1 MTSIVELLL
10 FALNVAWYVVIAHAL
25 MSWLISMQVLNLGST
40 VVRQI
45 WSGLNQLLDPIYSRL
60 RRFLPN
66 TGMID
71 FSPLILIFGIYFL
84 QVLIRNNL
92 LY

>member
-10 FALNVAWYVVIAHAL
+10 FVLNVAWYVVIAHAL
-25 MSWLISMQVLNLGST
+25 MSWLISMQVLNLGSSL
-40 VVRQI
+40 VRQI
-45 WSGLNQLLDPIYSRL
+45 WYGLDQLLDPIYSRL
-60 RRFLPN
+60 RRILPN

-84 QVLIRNNL
+84 QILIRNNL